1 MTALITLASAGLDT
15 GPFNLYSNI
24 DSYLVAFET
33 NVAKSALLSGYTS
46 SLVPNT
52 TATIR
57 VQSASVLCTNYVDM
71 SFAVPDVYTLITSPG
86 GAFKAGNSITCSSV
100 GTDPDVA
107 IYLSDSDLAV
117 WNSNGNLLAANMILR
132 TNSAGDIATY
142 SRVYDPYATTIYN
155 VVSGARGSVYTLC

>member
-1 MTALITLASAGLDT
+1 MTALITLTAAGSDT
-15 GPFNLYSNI
+15 GPFNLYSNL
-24 DSYLVAFET
+24 DSYAVAFET

-86 GAFKAGNSITCSSV
+86 GGFKAGNAITCSSV
-100 GTDPDVA
+100 ATDPTVF
-107 IYLSDSDLAV
+107 IYLSNTDLAT
-117 WNSNGNLLAANMILR
+117 WNSNGNLLALNMILR
-132 TNSAGDIATY
+132 TNSSGNVATY
-142 SRVYDPYATTIYN
+142 TRVYDPLATTVYN
-155 VVSGARGSVYTLC
+155 VSSGSRSTVFTLC